1 MKVIETFEFT
11 IPIFYLPALINGDYS
26 GLIDFELEALQAF
39 HKKIVEINDVDYP
52 ESTSFTLSVLDED
65 NEPAF
70 SRFHDLHGIRATY
83 CQQVIM
89 TILGE

>member
-11 IPIFYLPALINGDYS
+11 VPTFYLPALINGDHT
-26 GLIDFELEALQAF
+26 GLSDREVEALSSF
-39 HKKIVEINDVDYP
+39 YKKIVEINDIDYP
-52 ESTSFTLSVLDED
+52 ESTSFTLSVPDED

-70 SRFHDLHGIRATY
+70 SRFHDLHGISATD

>member
-1 MKVIETFEFT
+1 MKVIETFTFT
-11 IPIFYLPALINGDYS
+11 VPIFYLPALINEDYT
-26 GLIDFELEALQAF
+26 GLTDQELKALRYF
-39 HKKIVEINDVDYP
+39 NKKIVELNDEDYP
-52 ESTSFTLSVLDED
+52 ESSCFTLSVPDED

-70 SRFHDLHGIRATY
+70 SRFHDFYGISATD